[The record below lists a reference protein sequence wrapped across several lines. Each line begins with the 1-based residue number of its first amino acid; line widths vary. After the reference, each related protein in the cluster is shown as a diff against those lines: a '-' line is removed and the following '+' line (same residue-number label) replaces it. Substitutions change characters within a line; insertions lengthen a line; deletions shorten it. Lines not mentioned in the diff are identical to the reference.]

1 MLRIKPLKILG
12 IIADIIE
19 IYIPSIAFVTMFL
32 TFVVQIFFRYFLNN
46 PLTWP
51 YEVTVFG
58 FIWTA
63 LFGALYAKRK
73 NSHVKFTL
81 IYDHMSPG
89 KQLIIRLAGNLLL
102 LISFIMGFYPAYDYI
117 MFLAYQKSTV
127 LFIPYNIAYFPY
139 LVFMAG
145 IIIRLMLDIIADIR
159 IINHPEQQEGVS
171 R

>member
-12 IIADIIE
+12 IVADIIE
-19 IYIPSIAFVTMFL
+19 IYIPSITFVTMFL
-32 TFVVQIFFRYFLNN
+32 TFVIQIFFRYFLNN

-89 KQLIIRLAGNLLL
+89 KQLIIRLTGNLLM

-145 IIIRLMLDIIADIR
+145 IIIRLILDIIADIR
-159 IINHPEQQEGVS
+159 IINHPELQEGVN

>member
-1 MLRIKPLKILG
+1 MPRIKPLKILG

-89 KQLIIRLAGNLLL
+89 KQLIIRLAGNMLL
-102 LISFIMGFYPAYDYI
+102 LISFVMGFYPAYDYI

-145 IIIRLMLDIIADIR
+145 IIIRLILDIIADIR
-159 IINHPEQQEGVS
+159 IINHPELQEGVN

>member
-32 TFVVQIFFRYFLNN
+32 TFVIQIFFRYFLNN

-81 IYDHMSPG
+81 LYDHMSPG
-89 KQLIIRLAGNLLL
+89 KQLIIRLTGNLLL

-145 IIIRLMLDIIADIR
+145 IIIRLILDIIADVR
-159 IINHPEQQEGVS
+159 IINHPELQEGVN

>member
-1 MLRIKPLKILG
+1 M
-12 IIADIIE
+12 
-19 IYIPSIAFVTMFL
+19 
-32 TFVVQIFFRYFLNN
+32 TFVIQIFFRYFLNN

-81 IYDHMSPG
+81 LYDHMSPG
-89 KQLIIRLAGNLLL
+89 KQLIIRLTGNLLL

-145 IIIRLMLDIIADIR
+145 IIIRLILDIIADVR
-159 IINHPEQQEGVS
+159 IINHPELQEGVN

>member
-12 IIADIIE
+12 IVADIIE
-19 IYIPSIAFVTMFL
+19 IYIPSITFVTMFL
-32 TFVVQIFFRYFLNN
+32 TFVIQIFFRYFLNN

-89 KQLIIRLAGNLLL
+89 KQLIIRLTGNLLM
-102 LISFIMGFYPAYDYI
+102 LISFVMGFYPAYDYI

-145 IIIRLMLDIIADIR
+145 IIIRLILDIIADIR
-159 IINHPEQQEGVS
+159 IINHPELQEGVN